1 MIAIR
6 GSLVRLEPW
15 GLWLVAAIVVGLL
28 GLALQYALAARR
40 LRILTAAL
48 RSLAAGEDPPT
59 PRHAEHAEVF
69 RIARELADARRNDA
83 VAAAEREA
91 LLRAALEEAP
101 SAIVMFSD
109 VGRISLANAAARELF
124 FEDRDPRGENFVAM
138 LGRAPEALQ
147 RSLLG
152 EGDELFS
159 VDDASGER
167 QTYNLAKRRFVVAGE
182 AMVLVLVKNLSRE
195 LHRQEADAWKRM
207 IRVFCHELNNSL
219 APVSSLVHTGRLVV
233 EGSPIAPK
241 LERIF
246 ATIAERTEHLRVFL
260 DGYAQFSRLPL
271 PRKIEVAW
279 RPFVDRLLAL
289 HPSTQLDGELPAD
302 PAWFDPAQLEQVAI
316 NLLKNAAEGGGPLDQ
331 ISLSVASL
339 GGRGVRMTIADR
351 GPGMTPQ
358 VMASALVPF
367 YSTKDSGSGLGLT
380 LCREIVEAH
389 GGALRL
395 ENRDGGGL
403 AVHVRLLHRS
413 AQPDGP
419 AGKLTLTRS

>member
-1 MIAIR
+1 MAAV
-6 GSLVRLEPW
+6 SNV
-15 GLWLVAAIVVGLL
+15 LWLFAALGVGLL
-28 GLALQYALAARR
+28 VLALQHALAARH
-40 LRILTAAL
+40 LRALTASF
-48 RSLAAGEDPPT
+48 RSLAAGDDPPA
-59 PRHAEHAEVF
+59 PHHPQHAELF
-69 RIARELADARRNDA
+69 RIMRELADARRSQA
-83 VAAAEREA
+83 AAAAEREV
-91 LLRAALEEAP
+91 LLGAALEEAP
-101 SAIVMFSD
+101 TAIVMFSD

-124 FEDRDPRGENFVAM
+124 FEGRDPRGENFVAM
-138 LGRAPEALQ
+138 LGRAPDALQ
-147 RSLLG
+147 RSLLAD
-152 EGDELFS
+152 GDELFS
-159 VDDASGER
+159 VDDAAGER

-182 AMVLVLVKNLSRE
+182 SMVLVLVKNLSRE

-260 DGYAQFSRLPL
+260 EGYAQFARLPL
-271 PRKIEVAW
+271 PRKVEVAW
-279 RPFVDRLLAL
+279 QPFVDRLLAL
-289 HPSTQLDGELPAD
+289 YPSVQVDGEVPAEV
-302 PAWFDPAQLEQVAI
+302 AWFDPAQLEQVAI
-316 NLLKNAAEGGGPLDQ
+316 NLLKNAAEGGGPPDRV
-331 ISLSVASL
+331 SLSVVSL
-339 GGRGVRMTIADR
+339 GARGVRMTIADR

-367 YSTKDSGSGLGLT
+367 YSTKERGSGLGLT

-403 AVHVRLLHRS
+403 AVHVRLLHGNAPQGDS
-413 AQPDGP
+413 AGR
-419 AGKLTLTRS
+419 LTLTRS

>member
-1 MIAIR
+1 MSSA
-6 GSLVRLEPW
+6 
-15 GLWLVAAIVVGLL
+15 LWLAAALGVGLL
-28 GLALQYALAARR
+28 GLALLYAIAARRWRRLTLAIKALAAG
-40 LRILTAAL
+40 
-48 RSLAAGEDPPT
+48 GEPSAPAD
-59 PRHAEHAEVF
+59 AEHAEVF
-69 RIARELADARRNDA
+69 RIARELADARRSDLA
-83 VAAAEREA
+83 TAAEREA
-91 LLRAALEEAP
+91 LLRAALEAAP

-124 FEDRDPRGENFVAM
+124 FESRDPQGENFVAM
-138 LGRAPEALQ
+138 LGRAPDALR
-147 RSLLG
+147 RSLLSD
-152 EGDELFS
+152 GDELFS
-159 VDDASGER
+159 VDDAHGER

-219 APVSSLVHTGRLVV
+219 APISSLVHTGKLVV
-233 EGSPIAPK
+233 DGSPLAPK

-260 DGYAQFSRLPL
+260 DGYAQFSRLPM
-271 PRKIEVAW
+271 PRKVDVEW

-289 HPSTQLDGELPAD
+289 YPTVRLEGDLPAE
-302 PAWFDPAQLEQVAI
+302 PGWFDPAQLEQVTI
-316 NLLKNAAEGGGPLDQ
+316 NLLKNAVECGGPADEVT
-331 ISLSVASL
+331 LSVSSL
-339 GGRGVRMTIADR
+339 GTRGVRLTIADR
-351 GPGMTPQ
+351 GPGMSPE

-367 YSTKDSGSGLGLT
+367 YSTKERGSGLGLT

-403 AVHVRLLHRS
+403 AVHARLLHRS
-413 AQPDGP
+413 APLD
-419 AGKLTLTRS
+419 ADVGKLTLTRS

>member
-1 MIAIR
+1 MSGA
-6 GSLVRLEPW
+6 
-15 GLWLVAAIVVGLL
+15 LWLVAALGVGLL

-40 LRILTAAL
+40 LRALTAAL
-48 RSLAAGEDPPT
+48 RSLAAGEDPPA

-69 RIARELADARRNDA
+69 RVARELADARRTDA
-83 VAAAEREA
+83 AAAAEREA

-124 FEDRDPRGENFVAM
+124 FEDRDPHGENFVAM

-152 EGDELFS
+152 DGDELFS
-159 VDDASGER
+159 IDDAAGER

-233 EGSPIAPK
+233 EGSPLAPK

-260 DGYAQFSRLPL
+260 EGYAQFSRLPL
-271 PRKIEVAW
+271 PRKTEVAW
-279 RPFVDRLLAL
+279 RPFVDRLLTL
-289 HPSTQLDGELPAD
+289 HPSARLDGELPAD

-316 NLLKNAAEGGGPLDQ
+316 NLLKNAVEGGGPPDQ

-339 GGRGVRMTIADR
+339 GARGVRLTIADR

-358 VMASALVPF
+358 VMESALVPF
-367 YSTKDSGSGLGLT
+367 YSTKERGSGLGLT

-413 AQPDGP
+413 AAPDGT
-419 AGKLTLTRS
+419 AGRLTLTRS